1 MWECRR
7 KVLDRDYNRSRN
19 PSHADESISLTVSKR
34 PSMEIIV
41 VLITE
46 IIAVI
51 AIPAIEI
58 LVMAISVLTEILAAS
73 FDVLVAVFSV
83 GFSKPATTTPQ
94 APENR
99 GANGTGNLPSQT
111 AGEPHRTTQVYAP
124 PEVANERPAQKRRWR
139 QWIRVG
145 GLALF
150 LVSLIGLFAIEFI
163 GADPML
169 RWALKDLKSKTGI
182 ELTFDQVSGG
192 FLRGNLEATNIK
204 LKRED
209 DKYSNF
215 DLACDKATCHF
226 SIWTILW
233 SRTSFESVTLEHVT
247 GRYERVSSREP
258 RAKQKTF
265 EILKF
270 SATNCDLEII
280 DHTSSG
286 ESAPYTIHIATF
298 ESERM
303 RSRWVMFDTLF
314 RSNIVGTV
322 EGRPISITSQ
332 RKKTGYE
339 VHWNADRLPVAIV
352 GDYLKGPF
360 RWIDEGSVDVVMSAD
375 VPVDG
380 TPRGVLAMKWELAFH
395 EIHASLPDGMN
406 LAMRTVAQVA
416 VNELNRKIDGLKI
429 AFDAGLPMVNGNVVI
444 NSDVILESLW
454 KAITTA
460 ARDSLLEKLGVKLED
475 VKEAFQDDAEKL
487 FEKGKDAIKKGLQR
501 MKRDRKVGT

>member
-1 MWECRR
+1 
-7 KVLDRDYNRSRN
+7 
-19 PSHADESISLTVSKR
+19 
-34 PSMEIIV
+34 MEIIV

-58 LVMAISVLTEILAAS
+58 LVMGISILTEILAAL

-83 GFSKPATTTPQ
+83 GFSKPVTTTPG
-94 APENR
+94 NR
-99 GANGTGNLPSQT
+99 GTIGTANFPSQT
-111 AGEPHRTTQVYAP
+111 TDESHRTTQVYAP
-124 PEVANERPAQKRRWR
+124 PEFADERPAQKRRWR
-139 QWIRVG
+139 RWIRVG

-150 LVSLIGLFAIEFI
+150 LISLIGLVAIEFI

-169 RWALKDLKSKTGI
+169 RWALKDLKPKTGI

-204 LKRED
+204 LKRVE

-233 SRTSFESVTLEHVT
+233 SRTSFESVALEHVT

-280 DHTSSG
+280 DHTASG
-286 ESAPYTIHIATF
+286 ESAPYTIHVATF

-332 RKKTGYE
+332 RKETGYE

-352 GDYLKGPF
+352 GDYLKAV
-360 RWIDEGSVDVVMSAD
+360 SY
-375 VPVDG
+375 
-380 TPRGVLAMKWELAFH
+380 THLT
-395 EIHASLPDGMN
+395 LP
-406 LAMRTVAQVA
+406 TS
-416 VNELNRKIDGLKI
+416 
-429 AFDAGLPMVNGNVVI
+429 P
-444 NSDVILESLW
+444 
-454 KAITTA
+454 
-460 ARDSLLEKLGVKLED
+460 
-475 VKEAFQDDAEKL
+475 
-487 FEKGKDAIKKGLQR
+487 
-501 MKRDRKVGT
+501 

>member
-1 MWECRR
+1 
-7 KVLDRDYNRSRN
+7 
-19 PSHADESISLTVSKR
+19 
-34 PSMEIIV
+34 MEIIV
-41 VLITE
+41 VLISE
-46 IIAVI
+46 LIAVI

-58 LVMAISVLTEILAAS
+58 LVMAISLMGSLLTEILAT
-73 FDVLVAVFSV
+73 VFTS
-83 GFSKPATTTPQ
+83 GFSKSASSTPR
-94 APENR
+94 APGNR
-99 GANGTGNLPSQT
+99 SPVGAADNHSHPTGES
-111 AGEPHRTTQVYAP
+111 HRTTQVYAP
-124 PEVANERPAQKRRWR
+124 PEVADDSPAQKRRWR
-139 QWIRVG
+139 RWIRVG
-145 GLALF
+145 GIALF
-150 LVSLIGLFAIEFI
+150 LFGLIGLVAIEFI

-169 RWALKDLKSKTGI
+169 RWALKDLKLKTGI

-204 LKRED
+204 FKRAD

-215 DLACDKATCHF
+215 DLACNKATCHF

-247 GRYERVSSREP
+247 GRFDRVSSREP
-258 RAKQKTF
+258 RANQKTF
-265 EILKF
+265 EIHKF
-270 SATNCDLEII
+270 AATNCDLEII
-280 DHTSSG
+280 DHTASG

-332 RKKTGYE
+332 RKETGYE

-375 VPVDG
+375 VPADG
-380 TPRGVLAMKWELAFH
+380 TPRGVLAMTWELAFY

-416 VNELNRKIDGLKI
+416 VNEMNRKIDGLKI
-429 AFDAGLPMVNGNVVI
+429 AFDARLPMVNGNVVI
-444 NSDVILESLW
+444 NSDVVLESLW

-460 ARDSLLEKLGVKLED
+460 ARDSLLEKLGVNLED
-475 VKEAFQDDAEKL
+475 VKEAFQGDAEKL
-487 FEKGKDAIKKGLQR
+487 IEKGRNAIKKGLKR
-501 MKRDRKVGT
+501 MRIGRATT

>member
-1 MWECRR
+1 
-7 KVLDRDYNRSRN
+7 
-19 PSHADESISLTVSKR
+19 
-34 PSMEIIV
+34 MEIIV
-41 VLITE
+41 VLISE
-46 IIAVI
+46 LIAVI

-58 LVMAISVLTEILAAS
+58 LVMAISLMGSLLTEILAA
-73 FDVLVAVFSV
+73 VFTS
-83 GFSKPATTTPQ
+83 GFSTSTPL
-94 APENR
+94 ALGKRSPV
-99 GANGTGNLPSQT
+99 GAADDHSYPTGES
-111 AGEPHRTTQVYAP
+111 HRTTQVYAP
-124 PEVANERPAQKRRWR
+124 PEVADESPAQKRRWR
-139 QWIRVG
+139 RWVRVG
-145 GLALF
+145 GIALF
-150 LVSLIGLFAIEFI
+150 LFGLIGLVAIEFI

-169 RWALKDLKSKTGI
+169 RWALKDLKPKTGI

-204 LKRED
+204 LKRVE

-258 RAKQKTF
+258 RANQKTF
-265 EILKF
+265 EIYKF
-270 SATNCDLEII
+270 MATNCDLEII
-280 DHTSSG
+280 DHTASG
-286 ESAPYTIHIATF
+286 ESAPYTIRIATF

-332 RKKTGYE
+332 RKETGYE

-360 RWIDEGSVDVVMSAD
+360 RWIDEGSVDVVMTAD
-375 VPVDG
+375 VPADG
-380 TPRGVLAMKWELAFH
+380 TRKGILAMKWELAFH
-395 EIHASLPDGMN
+395 EIHAGLPDGMN

-429 AFDAGLPMVNGNVVI
+429 AFDAKLPMVNGNVLI
-444 NSDVILESLW
+444 NSDVVLESLW
-454 KAITTA
+454 KAISTA

-475 VKEAFQDDAEKL
+475 VKEAFQGDAEKL

-501 MKRDRKVGT
+501 MKRDHKIGT